1 MDQALCWDRGQ
12 IMRTTRIS
20 TLEET
25 PLCINEGD
33 VDFPGGPV
41 VKMPCFHCRRR
52 GFIPGQETKIL
63 LAAKIPHVIKIL
75 HVMRLSPCHLSR
87 RTFPMAA
94 PVLPTWT
101 SIETIT
107 NPPMASTK

>member
-1 MDQALCWDRGQ
+1 MDQALCRERGQ

-25 PLCINEGD
+25 PSRRNERD

-41 VKMPCFHCRRR
+41 VKMPCFHCRGR

-63 LAAKIPHVIKIL
+63 RAAKIPRVIKVL
-75 HVMRLSPCHLSR
+75 LVVRLSPCHLSR
-87 RTFPMAA
+87 RTFPTAA

-101 SIETIT
+101 GTETVT
-107 NPPMASTK
+107 NPPMASTE